1 MFELVDK
8 ARLHFKVFVPNDP
21 SKFKKALRYKLNM
34 AQTILV
40 VDGKVDSIKIGE
52 MDGDSFT
59 EILRKVKRILKKN
72 RQREDIA
79 I

>member
-1 MFELVDK
+1 
-8 ARLHFKVFVPNDP
+8 
-21 SKFKKALRYKLNM
+21 M